1 MGAER
6 ARQTALR
13 RDVDRNLISQDGRRN
28 FRRPRPKEKT
38 LNTMPFAHA
47 ATTEDAAD
55 PLLSVRDLSIY
66 FRSGRRSAN
75 RVVEGV
81 TFDIARG
88 ETVGLVGESGSGKTV
103 TGLALLGLLPRGIA
117 WSEGNISFDGRKIE
131 NLAEREMQKL
141 RGRRMAMIFQEPM
154 TALDPVFTVGDQL
167 AETIRTHFKVGK
179 AEVRERALQ
188 ALVDVG
194 IPLPKQRLGEFPH
207 QLSGGMRQRVM
218 IAMSL
223 CCEPDLLIADEPTTA
238 LDVTI
243 QAQIIDLMA
252 KLVQDRGTALI
263 FISHNLGVVS
273 QLCDRM
279 LTMYAGQ
286 VVEDSPTD
294 AALEMPLHPYTSG
307 LLASVPRQS
316 AGAARLPSIP
326 GLVPSPGTMPEGCRF
341 GPRCGYAAP
350 ECDTSQ
356 KLRPGPEGRYAR
368 CTRFQDLSLKGALQ

>member
-1 MGAER
+1 
-6 ARQTALR
+6 
-13 RDVDRNLISQDGRRN
+13 V
-28 FRRPRPKEKT
+28 
-38 LNTMPFAHA
+38 NTMPSARAA
-47 ATTEDAAD
+47 ATKGAAS
-55 PLLSVRDLSIY
+55 PLLSVRDLSIH
-66 FRSGRRSAN
+66 FRSGRRSDN
-75 RVVEGV
+75 RVVDGV
-81 TFDIARG
+81 TFDIAKG

-117 WSEGNISFDGRKIE
+117 WSQGNITFDGREIGS
-131 NLAEREMQKL
+131 LPEREIQKL
-141 RGRRMAMIFQEPM
+141 RGCRMAMIFQEPM

-167 AETIRTHFKVGK
+167 AETIRTHFKIGK

-194 IPLPKQRLGEFPH
+194 IPLPKQRLGEYPH

-294 AALEMPLHPYTSG
+294 AALEKPLHPYTSG
-307 LLASVPRQS
+307 LLASVPRHS
-316 AGAARLPSIP
+316 TGAARLPSIP
-326 GLVPSPGTMPEGCRF
+326 GLVPSPGAMPEGCRF
-341 GPRCGYAAP
+341 GPRCSHAEP
-350 ECDTSQ
+350 ECDIPQTLHQ
-356 KLRPGPEGRYAR
+356 GTEGRYVR
-368 CTRFQDLSLKGALQ
+368 CSRFHELSLKGALS

>member
-1 MGAER
+1 ME
-6 ARQTALR
+6 
-13 RDVDRNLISQDGRRN
+13 
-28 FRRPRPKEKT
+28 
-38 LNTMPFAHA
+38 TMPSARAA
-47 ATTEDAAD
+47 ATDEAAG
-55 PLLSVRDLSIY
+55 PLLSVRDLSIH

-75 RVVEGV
+75 LVVEGV
-81 TFDIARG
+81 TFDIAKG

-117 WSEGNISFDGRKIE
+117 WSEGNIFFEGREIG
-131 NLAEREMQKL
+131 NLPEREMHKL
-141 RGRRMAMIFQEPM
+141 RGCRIAMIFQEPM

-167 AETIRTHFKVGK
+167 AETIRTHFKVSK

-286 VVEDSPTD
+286 VVEDSPID
-294 AALEMPLHPYTSG
+294 SALENPLHPYTSG

-316 AGAARLPSIP
+316 AGATRLPSIP
-326 GLVPSPGTMPEGCRF
+326 GLVPSPGTMPAGCRF
-341 GPRCGYAAP
+341 GPRCGYVAP
-350 ECDTSQ
+350 KCDIPQT
-356 KLRPGPEGRYAR
+356 LRPGPEGRYVR
-368 CTRFQDLSLKGALQ
+368 CTRFQDLSLKGAMR